1 MIGPMTLLAILGLA
15 ATPATAESLPR
26 RVENNVRILSV
37 SPTPPDSGT
46 VMTWITFSGIV
57 DDRAVIFFSLHP
69 APEAPPPVYDD
80 LCDVEYHLGPV
91 DGAVGGRFTHVSN
104 VNVIDRF
111 ACRPGH

>member
-1 MIGPMTLLAILGLA
+1 MIGPMTLLAILGSTT
-15 ATPATAESLPR
+15 TPATAESLPR
-26 RVENNVRILSV
+26 LIENNVRILSV

-46 VMTWITFSGIV
+46 IMTWITFSGIV

-69 APEAPPPVYDD
+69 APATLPPVYDD

-91 DGAVGGRFTHVSN
+91 DGAVGGRFAHANN
-104 VNVIDRF
+104 VNIVDSF